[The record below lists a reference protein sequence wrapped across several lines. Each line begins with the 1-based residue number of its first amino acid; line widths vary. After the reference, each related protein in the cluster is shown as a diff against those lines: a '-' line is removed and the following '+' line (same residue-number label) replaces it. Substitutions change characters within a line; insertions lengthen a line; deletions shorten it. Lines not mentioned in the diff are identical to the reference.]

1 MTVRRKPV
9 QYDVIEGE
17 EHLFFILDGP
27 SLDGGVDRMQVH
39 DGNRLEF
46 VSNCGTA
53 LRFGNVH
60 PRLMAVCESKPS
72 IIASLTREGVA
83 VVGMN
88 GTEALREPS
97 QWIPEAFYCY
107 IDPRPSSLGEL
118 AMRPITRLLAG
129 LKMGVVAISPGRG
142 PFGPP
147 LGLASRS
154 SRMLALPSRRRWC
167 SISSGLLIEEAAIG
181 WTSVGYPA
189 NDDIAASVTHAFD
202 SSSELPETCP
212 GLTWRSQLAY
222 CVSASDF

>member
-17 EHLFFILDGP
+17 GHLFFILDGP
-27 SLDGGVDRMQVH
+27 SLDGGLDRMQVH
-39 DGNRLEF
+39 DGNRIEF

-60 PRLMAVCESKPS
+60 PRLMTVCRTKPC
-72 IIASLTREGVA
+72 IVASLTREGVT
-83 VVGMN
+83 VVGMD
-88 GTEALREPS
+88 GTEALSEPA

-118 AMRPITRLLAG
+118 ARRPIARLLSG

-142 PFGPP
+142 LYGPP

-154 SRMLALPSRRRWC
+154 SRMIALPGRRRWC
-167 SISSGLLIEEAAIG
+167 SVSSGLLIEGAAIG
-181 WTSVGYPA
+181 WTSAGYPA
-189 NDDIAASVTHAFD
+189 NDDIAASVSHAFD
-202 SSSELPETCP
+202 PSAETPEPCT
-212 GLTWRSQLAY
+212 GVTWRSQLAY
-222 CVSASDF
+222 CVSPSEF